1 MTDRLGLVGGLA
13 VNAGIFYYQELVAR
27 FQAQHGH
34 VEILLVHANL
44 RAVLSLV
51 SSGDTDGLAAYL
63 SEIVIRLSQAG
74 CGVAA
79 ITAIAP
85 HMCIDQLQERS
96 SIPVV
101 DALAAVRGFVGKE
114 SRSERV
120 AIFGNSAVV
129 NSNIYGALEEHRVIR
144 PSGRRADQINEVYN
158 SIALLGKRGTEDD
171 YHMLEQWAME
181 SLDCGAQRIVL
192 AGTDLSSFYRDW
204 PPTYPHVDVAQ
215 LHIDAIISALAC
227 PAR

>member
-74 CGVAA
+74 CGSFQFEWDRACA
-79 ITAIAP
+79 RFI
-85 HMCIDQLQERS
+85 
-96 SIPVV
+96 
-101 DALAAVRGFVGKE
+101 VRLHDFM
-114 SRSERV
+114 
-120 AIFGNSAVV
+120 
-129 NSNIYGALEEHRVIR
+129 
-144 PSGRRADQINEVYN
+144 RA
-158 SIALLGKRGTEDD
+158 
-171 YHMLEQWAME
+171 
-181 SLDCGAQRIVL
+181 
-192 AGTDLSSFYRDW
+192 
-204 PPTYPHVDVAQ
+204 
-215 LHIDAIISALAC
+215 
-227 PAR
+227 